1 MDDWLKLLI
10 AFFVGV
16 LASAMVKGAASS
28 LRSKVSG

>member
-10 AFFVGV
+10 AFIVGV
-16 LASAMVKGAASS
+16 LASAMVKGAVSQ